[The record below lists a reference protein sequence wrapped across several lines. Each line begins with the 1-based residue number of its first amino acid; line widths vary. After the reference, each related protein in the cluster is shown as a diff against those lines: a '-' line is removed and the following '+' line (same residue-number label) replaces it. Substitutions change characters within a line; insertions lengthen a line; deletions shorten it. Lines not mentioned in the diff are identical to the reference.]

1 MGAIERAAATIRA
14 VDNLSDNIKPEL
26 LREMDRVEPELL
38 IPLKEIVAREAIP
51 CLKRLRTP

>member
-1 MGAIERAAATIRA
+1 MGAIERAAATISA

-38 IPLKEIVAREAIP
+38 IPLKEIVARETL
-51 CLKRLRTP
+51 CV